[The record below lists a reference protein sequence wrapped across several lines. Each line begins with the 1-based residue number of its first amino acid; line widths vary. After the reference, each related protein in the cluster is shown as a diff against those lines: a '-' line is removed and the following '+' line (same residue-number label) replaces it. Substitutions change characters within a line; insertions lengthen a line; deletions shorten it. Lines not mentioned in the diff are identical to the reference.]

1 MTWYWTDEPWQ
12 YRVLDA
18 LPSGVDQAQLDHALT
33 LSPTE
38 RVQSVMDLMSMA
50 EDLQQAMQVSLSKR
64 P

>member
-1 MTWYWTDEPWQ
+1 MVWSWIDEPWQ

-18 LPSGVDQAQLDHALT
+18 LPSGVDEAQLDHALT

-38 RVQSVMDLMSMA
+38 RVQSVVDLMRVA
-50 EDLQQAMQVSLSKR
+50 ADLQSAMRASVSKR

>member
-1 MTWYWTDEPWQ
+1 
-12 YRVLDA
+12 VLDA

-50 EDLQQAMQVSLSKR
+50 EDLQKAMQVSLSKR